1 MEKSDP
7 PSKPAAIISSDPNN
21 DPIPVSSFH
30 RRSRSDDMSMF
41 MFMDPLISSSSAVA
55 AVAPPSSDDLPSDDD
70 LFSSFIDVD
79 SLSSNPNPIISFPNQ
94 SNTVVSVAIPQAT
107 SSSSSRPRHRHSNSV
122 DAGCAMYANEIMDAK
137 KAMPP
142 EKLSE
147 LWNIDPKRAKRILAN
162 RQSAARSKER
172 KARYIQELERKVQSL
187 QTEATTLSAQLTLY
201 QRDTNGMAH
210 ENTELKLRLQ
220 AMEQQAQLR
229 NALNEALRKEVERM
243 KMETGEITGNSDSF
257 DMGMQQIQY
266 SPSTFMAIPPYHH
279 QHQHQ
284 MNGQDMQQMQGGFNQ
299 MEMSNSQSV
308 SEFVQNGRMQGLEI
322 SSNSSSLVKSE
333 GPSLSASESSSAY

>member
-1 MEKSDP
+1 MDDKPDP
-7 PSKPAAIISSDPNN
+7 RPGPNAGSF
-21 DPIPVSSFH
+21 PSSFH

-41 MFMDPLISSSSAVA
+41 MFTDPLISA
-55 AVAPPSSDDLPSDDD
+55 AVPPSSDDD

-79 SLSSNPNPIISFPNQ
+79 SLSSNPNQPISFPNHA
-94 SNTVVSVAIPQAT
+94 SVPP
-107 SSSSSRPRHRHSNSV
+107 SSSSRPRHRHSNSV
-122 DAGCAMYANEIMDAK
+122 DAGCAMYASDEIMDAK

-147 LWNIDPKRAKRILAN
+147 LWSIDPKRAKRILAN

-172 KARYIQELERKVQSL
+172 KARYIQELERRVQSL
-187 QTEATTLSAQLTLY
+187 QTEATTLSAQLTLF
-201 QRDTNGMAH
+201 QRDTNGLAN

-220 AMEQQAQLR
+220 AMEQQAHLR

-243 KMETGEITGNSDSF
+243 KMETGEISSNSDSY
-257 DMGMQQIQY
+257 DMGMQQVQY

-279 QHQHQ
+279 GSIN
-284 MNGQDMQQMQGGFNQ
+284 NGQDMMQQMRGFNQ
-299 MEMSNSQSV
+299 SRPMEVSNSQSV
-308 SEFVQNGRMQGLEI
+308 SEFLQNGRLQGLEI
-322 SSNSSSLVKSE
+322 SSNNSSSLVKSE

>member
-1 MEKSDP
+1 MDKSDP
-7 PSKPAAIISSDPNN
+7 QPKPAA
-21 DPIPVSSFH
+21 DPIPSSFH

-41 MFMDPLISSSSAVA
+41 MFMDPLISSSGP
-55 AVAPPSSDDLPSDDD
+55 PPSSDDLPSDDD

-79 SLSSNPNPIISFPNQ
+79 SLSSNPPIAFPNH
-94 SNTVVSVAIPQAT
+94 TTAGIPPPT

-122 DAGCAMYANEIMDAK
+122 DAGCAMYANEVMDAK

-187 QTEATTLSAQLTLY
+187 QTEATTLSAQLTLF
-201 QRDTNGMAH
+201 QRDTNGLAN

-220 AMEQQAQLR
+220 AMEQQAHLR
-229 NALNEALRKEVERM
+229 NALNEALRKELERM
-243 KMETGEITGNSDSF
+243 KIETGEISGNSDSY
-257 DMGMQQIQY
+257 DMGMQQVQY

-279 QHQHQ
+279 
-284 MNGQDMQQMQGGFNQ
+284 GQDMQQMHGFNPSHP
-299 MEMSNSQSV
+299 MEAMSNSQSV
-308 SEFVQNGRMQGLEI
+308 SEFLQNGRLQGLEI
-322 SSNSSSLVKSE
+322 SSNNSSSLVKSE